1 MIFAILNSIEYPV
14 SRNHYLHIKKF
25 SLGFVQNGFT
35 VIELN
40 RVEDILLL
48 GPDSYVYVSSH
59 YYTEKIRRPFRTFL
73 HNKLVKFLKNTKA
86 APILWSFHDMP
97 DVEKYL
103 INKKH
108 IYLTENYS
116 EDWIK
121 KETKLKFYNDK
132 VHHRLIYSSCYDD
145 RIDYS
150 DLTWEIDLK
159 HSFNYVG
166 SVYKKKILNAIK
178 NNPIYKS
185 EILFY
190 PPVQNEVKRL
200 NSFSSSSINLVFHSD
215 SNIEKRIITERFP
228 EAMSMGNFI
237 IHDHPKISKDFV
249 SKGIVYYDSINHIY
263 DVIDRLRL
271 EDVLESS
278 KLNYILWQNSK
289 MSYRKQAIEII
300 NIIK

>member
-14 SRNHYLHIKKF
+14 PRTHYLHVKKF
-25 SLGFVQNGFT
+25 SLGFVQNGYT
-35 VIELN
+35 VIELKKI
-40 RVEDILLL
+40 EDILLL
-48 GPDSYVYVSSH
+48 KSDSIVYISSH
-59 YYTEKIRRPFRTFL
+59 YYIEKTRRPFRSFL
-73 HNKLVKFLKNTKA
+73 HKKLLKYLINSQVI
-86 APILWSFHDMP
+86 PVLWSFHDVP
-97 DVEKYL
+97 DIQNHIK
-103 INKKH
+103 NRSH

-116 EDWIK
+116 KNYK
-121 KETKLKFYNDK
+121 KKYKKLSFYNDK
-132 VHHRLIYSSCYDD
+132 KYKKLIYSSCIDD
-145 RIDYS
+145 RINYS
-150 DLTWEIDLK
+150 DLPWEIDIK
-159 HSFNYVG
+159 QSFSYVG
-166 SVYKKKILNAIK
+166 SVYKREILNAIK

-190 PPVQNEVKRL
+190 PPVQSEIKRL

-263 DVIDRLRL
+263 DLIDRLRL

-278 KLNYILWQNSK
+278 KLNYIIWQNSK

>member
-14 SRNHYLHIKKF
+14 PRTHYLHVKKF
-25 SLGFVQNGFT
+25 SLGFVQNGYT
-35 VIELN
+35 VIELKKI
-40 RVEDILLL
+40 EDILLL
-48 GPDSYVYVSSH
+48 KSDSIVYISSH
-59 YYTEKIRRPFRTFL
+59 YYIEKKRRPFRSFL
-73 HNKLVKFLKNTKA
+73 HKKLLKYLINSQVI
-86 APILWSFHDMP
+86 PVLWSFHDVP
-97 DVEKYL
+97 DIQNHIK
-103 INKKH
+103 NRSH

-116 EDWIK
+116 KNCLK
-121 KETKLKFYNDK
+121 KYEKLSFYNDK
-132 VHHRLIYSSCYDD
+132 KYKKLIYSSCLDD
-145 RIDYS
+145 RINYS
-150 DLTWEIDLK
+150 DLPWKIDIK
-159 HSFNYVG
+159 QSFNYVG
-166 SVYKKKILNAIK
+166 SVYKREILNAIK

-190 PPVQNEVKRL
+190 PPVQSEIKRL

-228 EAMSMGNFI
+228 EAMSMGNYI

-263 DVIDRLRL
+263 DLIDRLRL